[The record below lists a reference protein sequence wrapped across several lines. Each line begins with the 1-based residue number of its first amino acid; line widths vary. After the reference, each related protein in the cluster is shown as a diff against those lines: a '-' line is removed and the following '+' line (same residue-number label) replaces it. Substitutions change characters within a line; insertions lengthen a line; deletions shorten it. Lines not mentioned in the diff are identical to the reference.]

1 MTAQSSEYSEAFA
14 RDGVAVI
21 PLVLHASSKATG
33 AGLRRV
39 LHFVFGPASL
49 PYGLQWAL
57 SV

>member
-1 MTAQSSEYSEAFA
+1 MTAHPTECSEAFA

-21 PLVLHASSKATG
+21 PQVLHASSKATG
-33 AGLRRV
+33 SGLRRV